1 MEQNRLGL
9 VSVSFRPSA
18 PEEIIDA
25 VKRAG
30 LTCIEWG
37 SDVHAP
43 ADDPAR
49 LKRLAAACRDAG
61 LACCSYGTYFRLGVT
76 PLAELDRYFRGAEI
90 LGTDVLR
97 LWCGGKSGADM
108 TTGERETLIGECRK
122 AAELAER
129 AGMTVCLERHKK
141 TFTQRNEDALD
152 LMRLVNSPRFRMY
165 WQPFQWQTMEENLA
179 GAKLLAPFTEHIHVF
194 NWRGKERFP
203 LSEAAADW
211 RAYLREFAAP
221 KTLLLEFMPNDTL
234 AELPEEAAALRGIAE
249 TTV

>member
-1 MEQNRLGL
+1 MATDRLGL
-9 VSVSFRPSA
+9 VSVSFRPNA
-18 PEEIIDA
+18 PEEIISA
-25 VKRAG
+25 AKRAG
-30 LTCIEWG
+30 LTCVEWG

-49 LKRLAAACRDAG
+49 LKQIAAMDWDAG

-97 LWCGGKSGADM
+97 LWCGEKSGADM
-108 TTGERETLIGECRK
+108 ADDERKKLIEDCQK

-141 TFTQRNEDALD
+141 TFTQRNEDALE
-152 LMRLVNSPRFRMY
+152 LMRLVDSPRFRMY
-165 WQPFQWQTMEENLA
+165 WQPFQWQTAEENLV
-179 GAKLLAPFTEHIHVF
+179 GAKLLAPFTERIHVF

-203 LSEAAADW
+203 LSRATADW
-211 RAYLREFAAP
+211 QAYLREFAAP
-221 KTLLLEFMPNDTL
+221 KTLLLEFMPCDTI
-234 AELPEEAAALRGIAE
+234 AELPEEAAALRVIAGE
-249 TTV
+249 TV